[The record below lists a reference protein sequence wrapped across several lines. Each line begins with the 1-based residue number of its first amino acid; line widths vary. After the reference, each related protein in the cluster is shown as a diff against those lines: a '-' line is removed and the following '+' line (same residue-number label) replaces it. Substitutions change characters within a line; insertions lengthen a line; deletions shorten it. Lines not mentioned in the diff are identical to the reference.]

1 MVQSQVD
8 STTYASTRLGM
19 WAAFAL
25 FILCIAYV
33 GVIVVGLDFK
43 AADPTPKDPVLAV
56 MQVLTVVAALL
67 IVVMM
72 AAVHGHAGPEHKTH
86 GLIAFGLAL
95 LMAGVTCCITF
106 ASLTTLG
113 HSHSR
118 GTDLPAMV
126 TSANWF
132 VWDTFLGLSLLFSAP
147 AFRGKG
153 LQRAT
158 RVLLRIAGCM
168 CILGTLGPA
177 TGRMGLQAIASVGY
191 GMVFPVACL
200 FIGMLWRREVAE
212 RT

>member
-1 MVQSQVD
+1 
-8 STTYASTRLGM
+8 M

-56 MQVLTVVAALL
+56 MQVFTVVAALL

-72 AAVHGHAGPEHKTH
+72 AAVHGYAAPAHETH

-95 LMAGVTCCITF
+95 LMAEVTCCITF

-113 HSHSR
+113 QSPSR
-118 GTDLPAMV
+118 GTDLPALV
-126 TSANWF
+126 TAANWF

-177 TGRMGLQAIASVGY
+177 TGRM
-191 GMVFPVACL
+191 ACKPSRARAMCC
-200 FIGMLWRREVAE
+200 FFR
-212 RT
+212 